1 MNLLVRAACE
11 VVTFELVLSSIF
23 LDVYDGLSS
32 LSVSR
37 AGVYRATLPVPTG
50 TGSVRVA

>member
-11 VVTFELVLSSIF
+11 VVTFQLVLSSIF
-23 LDVYDGLSS
+23 LDVYDGWSS

-37 AGVYRATLPVPTG
+37 AGVYHRAPVAKLLSIG
-50 TGSVRVA
+50 L